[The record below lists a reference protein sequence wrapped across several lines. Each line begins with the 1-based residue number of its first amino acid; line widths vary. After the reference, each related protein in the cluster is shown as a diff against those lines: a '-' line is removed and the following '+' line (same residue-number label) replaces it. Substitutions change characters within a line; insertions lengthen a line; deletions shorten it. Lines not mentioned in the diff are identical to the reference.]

1 MDFQRH
7 IDYTWELGIDWLAIP
22 TSGLRY
28 LRHGLVK
35 NKLDGT
41 RAMAPLFLR
50 EGETVGFKIFDVSP
64 AQADATARIK
74 SFSIIIKSSDFPIIG
89 AGGVLGS
96 PFERLQLTFEKQQD
110 RVASIAFA
118 TDAQPDFPAW
128 TPVKMARVSS
138 QADPLEDPSGDDFLT
153 VTTPGRYLVS
163 FLLQADLSVELEPGQ
178 PTQIA
183 NYIFGVDPEMI
194 IGEHG

>member
-22 TSGLRY
+22 TAGLRY

-41 RAMAPLFLR
+41 RAMAPLFLC
-50 EGETVGFKIFDVSP
+50 EGETVGFNIFDVSP
-64 AQADATARIK
+64 AQADATAKIK
-74 SFSIIIKSSDFPIIG
+74 SFSIIIRNSDFPIIG

-96 PFERLQLTFEKQQD
+96 PFERLQLTFERQGAKTS
-110 RVASIAFA
+110 VAFA
-118 TDAQPDFPAW
+118 TDTQQAFPAW
-128 TPVKMARVSS
+128 TPVKMAQVSS
-138 QADPLEDPSGDDFLT
+138 QAAPLEDPSGDDFLT

-163 FLLQADLSVELEPGQ
+163 FLLQADMSVALEPGQ

-183 NYIFGVDPEMI
+183 NYIFAVDPEMI